1 MKGCLKCSFCPSSLM
16 DRWYLPGPFSPRAK
30 CVQHFP
36 VTGTSVSK
44 AGRPSLDA
52 FWDRTSVR
60 YGLGLQ
66 SIMFL

>member
-1 MKGCLKCSFCPSSLM
+1 MHFSSFKSDGQMGSPH
-16 DRWYLPGPFSPRAK
+16 PFSHREK

-66 SIMFL
+66 STVYL